1 MAQIYESGK
10 VRTDIPQPTFRASQ
24 LANRGL
30 NEQLEKEKQDAFNMY
45 EQGLSIQASESMNT
59 IFQEYGNDPTELS
72 QKLSELNEKMS
83 AEIPDAKMKVNFKT
97 KFIMNSQSL
106 VNKAQANYDKA
117 QFEKKRSSYFNTIYD
132 NNRRISLAFENAFTG
147 NATVDDM
154 VNYQAAINQNK
165 ALINTLNEDG
175 TFMFSDAQRLAM
187 SRDVDELATKS
198 FEASLLSM
206 DDDKRAQLLSSL
218 DADEA
223 IIFSAEDEDKNTIQL
238 NLKDA
243 VGKDTYIDMKR
254 IARDTDAK
262 IKNQQLKE
270 FNLNK
275 RYAEMQYILN
285 PTNENYKMW
294 EFYNPDVSEEKKKR
308 MQNRLTEVNP
318 GYDVITTYDDYS
330 EAFSDIKDRLDTII
344 DDDEV
349 KNSEIFNTA
358 SDIVAKIRRSPVT
371 RGEDGTKYGINRE
384 DRDKL
389 ESIIAK
395 KISDPLF
402 RDLVA
407 DLPNVDAFK
416 SLRYKI
422 GVREDINRQIADIER
437 EPLPE
442 GFGFDVIRER
452 KEALRLRDERIAGLK
467 NKLRELDR
475 FSFKNSKIDQK
486 GVNTLSYITGLVA
499 GAKNLQ
505 DPEVMR
511 KVKKNVKDVWE
522 KQMLSAYAIK
532 YDHIPDL
539 RQDLI
544 KGETVVNINGLP
556 YKYMG
561 FSNDKPQF
569 ELLTKGK

>member
-59 IFQEYGNDPTELS
+59 IFQEYGNDPTALS

-198 FEASLLSM
+198 FEASLLAM

-223 IIFSAEDEDKNTIQL
+223 IIFSAEDENKNTIQL

-243 VGKDTYIDMKR
+243 VDDVTYADMKKMAK
-254 IARDTDAK
+254 IADAK
-262 IKNQQLKE
+262 IKKQKVAEWNA
-270 FNLNK
+270 NK
-275 RYAEMQYILN
+275 GYSAVALMTN
-285 PTNENYKMW
+285 PNEQNYRNW
-294 EFYNPDVSEEKKKR
+294 LFYNQDASDKKKEAMAKIAGFTPDEEVETTFEGYNDAYDAIKELGNMPNSTMAEKNLIEDKAMEIVQRLHNSNHSVDEEGNIRISSDDLGKSLQMVNNVLSDNVFKKQISELPDVSTFKKLVQFIDAPIWRGSQAIDARSKIGKIAQSTMQDIQNVVMSPDMDEADKR
-308 MQNRLTEVNP
+308 KAIHSIYR
-318 GYDVITTYDDYS
+318 
-330 EAFSDIKDRLDTII
+330 
-344 DDDEV
+344 
-349 KNSEIFNTA
+349 
-358 SDIVAKIRRSPVT
+358 
-371 RGEDGTKYGINRE
+371 YGI
-384 DRDKL
+384 
-389 ESIIAK
+389 ES
-395 KISDPLF
+395 
-402 RDLVA
+402 
-407 DLPNVDAFK
+407 
-416 SLRYKI
+416 
-422 GVREDINRQIADIER
+422 
-437 EPLPE
+437 
-442 GFGFDVIRER
+442 
-452 KEALRLRDERIAGLK
+452 
-467 NKLRELDR
+467 
-475 FSFKNSKIDQK
+475 
-486 GVNTLSYITGLVA
+486 
-499 GAKNLQ
+499 
-505 DPEVMR
+505 
-511 KVKKNVKDVWE
+511 
-522 KQMLSAYAIK
+522 AIK
-532 YDHIPDL
+532 ARYYWIPDL
-539 RQDLI
+539 QNQELVP
-544 KGETVVNINGLP
+544 GETLLNINGRQYL
-556 YKYMG
+556 YQG
-561 FSNDKPQF
+561 IGDDIFL
-569 ELLTKGK
+569 EVRE

>member
-10 VRTDIPQPTFRASQ
+10 VRTDIPQPTFRANQ

-59 IFQEYGNDPTELS
+59 IFQEYGNDPTALS

-198 FEASLLSM
+198 FEASLLAM

-243 VGKDTYIDMKR
+243 VDDVTYADMKKMAK
-254 IARDTDAK
+254 IADAK
-262 IKNQQLKE
+262 IKKQKVAEWNA
-270 FNLNK
+270 NK
-275 RYAEMQYILN
+275 SYSAVALMTN
-285 PTNENYKMW
+285 PNEQNYRNW
-294 EFYNPDVSEEKKKR
+294 LFYNQDASDKKKEA
-308 MQNRLTEVNP
+308 MAKIAGFTPDEEVETTFEGYSDAYDAIKELSNMPNSTMAEKNLIEDKAMEIVQRLHNSNHSVDEEGNIRISSDDLGKSLQMVNNVLSDNVFKKQISELP
-318 GYDVITTYDDYS
+318 TINSFTKLMNITQPTDIKPVDVIPGV
-330 EAFSDIKDRLDTII
+330 R
-344 DDDEV
+344 
-349 KNSEIFNTA
+349 
-358 SDIVAKIRRSPVT
+358 KIRGLSRAIDARSKIGKIAQSTMQDIQNVVMSPDMDEADK
-371 RGEDGTKYGINRE
+371 RKAIHSIYRYGI
-384 DRDKL
+384 
-389 ESIIAK
+389 ES
-395 KISDPLF
+395 
-402 RDLVA
+402 
-407 DLPNVDAFK
+407 
-416 SLRYKI
+416 
-422 GVREDINRQIADIER
+422 
-437 EPLPE
+437 
-442 GFGFDVIRER
+442 
-452 KEALRLRDERIAGLK
+452 
-467 NKLRELDR
+467 
-475 FSFKNSKIDQK
+475 
-486 GVNTLSYITGLVA
+486 
-499 GAKNLQ
+499 
-505 DPEVMR
+505 
-511 KVKKNVKDVWE
+511 
-522 KQMLSAYAIK
+522 AIK
-532 YDHIPDL
+532 ARYYWIPDL
-539 RQDLI
+539 QNQELVP
-544 KGETVVNINGLP
+544 GETLLNINGRQYL
-556 YKYMG
+556 YQG
-561 FSNDKPQF
+561 IGDDIFL
-569 ELLTKGK
+569 EVRE

>member
-59 IFQEYGNDPTELS
+59 IFQEYGNDPTALS

-223 IIFSAEDEDKNTIQL
+223 IIFSAEDENKNTIQL

-243 VGKDTYIDMKR
+243 VDDVTYADMKKMAK
-254 IARDTDAK
+254 IADAK
-262 IKNQQLKE
+262 IKKQKVAEWNA
-270 FNLNK
+270 NK
-275 RYAEMQYILN
+275 SYSAVALMTN
-285 PTNENYKMW
+285 PNEQNYRNW
-294 EFYNPDVSEEKKKR
+294 LFYNRDAPDKKKEAMAKIAGFIPDEEVETTFEGYSDAYDAIKELSNMPNATMAEKNLIEDKAMEIVQRLHNSNHSVDEEGNIRISSDDLGKSLQMVNNVLSDNVFKKQISELPDVSTFKKLVQFIDAPIWRSSQAIDARSKIGKIAQSTMQDIQNVVMSPDMDEADKR
-308 MQNRLTEVNP
+308 KAIHSIYR
-318 GYDVITTYDDYS
+318 
-330 EAFSDIKDRLDTII
+330 
-344 DDDEV
+344 
-349 KNSEIFNTA
+349 
-358 SDIVAKIRRSPVT
+358 
-371 RGEDGTKYGINRE
+371 YGI
-384 DRDKL
+384 
-389 ESIIAK
+389 ES
-395 KISDPLF
+395 
-402 RDLVA
+402 
-407 DLPNVDAFK
+407 
-416 SLRYKI
+416 
-422 GVREDINRQIADIER
+422 
-437 EPLPE
+437 
-442 GFGFDVIRER
+442 
-452 KEALRLRDERIAGLK
+452 
-467 NKLRELDR
+467 
-475 FSFKNSKIDQK
+475 
-486 GVNTLSYITGLVA
+486 
-499 GAKNLQ
+499 
-505 DPEVMR
+505 
-511 KVKKNVKDVWE
+511 
-522 KQMLSAYAIK
+522 AIK
-532 YDHIPDL
+532 ARYYWIPDL
-539 RQDLI
+539 QNQELVP
-544 KGETVVNINGLP
+544 GETLLNINGRQYL
-556 YKYMG
+556 YQG
-561 FSNDKPQF
+561 IGDDIFL
-569 ELLTKGK
+569 EVRE

>member
-59 IFQEYGNDPTELS
+59 IFQEYGNDPTALS

-97 KFIMNSQSL
+97 KFIMNSQGL

-198 FEASLLSM
+198 FEASLLAM

-243 VGKDTYIDMKR
+243 VDDVTYADMKKMAK
-254 IARDTDAK
+254 IADAK
-262 IKNQQLKE
+262 IKKQKVAEWNA
-270 FNLNK
+270 NK
-275 RYAEMQYILN
+275 SYSAVALMTN
-285 PTNENYKMW
+285 PNEQNYRNW
-294 EFYNPDVSEEKKKR
+294 LFYNQDASDKKKEAMAKIAGFTPNEEVETTFEGYSDAYDAIKELSNMPNDIMAEKNLIEDKAMEIVQRLHNSNHSVDEEGNIRISSDDLGKSLQMVNNVLSDNVFKKQISELPDVSTFKKLVQFIDAPIWRSSQAIDARSKIGKIAQSTMQDIQNVVMSPDMDEADKR
-308 MQNRLTEVNP
+308 KAIHSIYR
-318 GYDVITTYDDYS
+318 
-330 EAFSDIKDRLDTII
+330 
-344 DDDEV
+344 
-349 KNSEIFNTA
+349 
-358 SDIVAKIRRSPVT
+358 
-371 RGEDGTKYGINRE
+371 YGI
-384 DRDKL
+384 
-389 ESIIAK
+389 ES
-395 KISDPLF
+395 
-402 RDLVA
+402 
-407 DLPNVDAFK
+407 
-416 SLRYKI
+416 
-422 GVREDINRQIADIER
+422 
-437 EPLPE
+437 
-442 GFGFDVIRER
+442 
-452 KEALRLRDERIAGLK
+452 
-467 NKLRELDR
+467 
-475 FSFKNSKIDQK
+475 
-486 GVNTLSYITGLVA
+486 
-499 GAKNLQ
+499 
-505 DPEVMR
+505 
-511 KVKKNVKDVWE
+511 
-522 KQMLSAYAIK
+522 AIK
-532 YDHIPDL
+532 ARYYWIPDL
-539 RQDLI
+539 QNQELVP
-544 KGETVVNINGLP
+544 GETLLNINGRQYL
-556 YKYMG
+556 YQG
-561 FSNDKPQF
+561 IGDDIFL
-569 ELLTKGK
+569 EVRE

>member
-59 IFQEYGNDPTELS
+59 IFQEYGNDPTALS

-243 VGKDTYIDMKR
+243 VNDVTYADMKKMAK
-254 IARDTDAK
+254 IADAK
-262 IKNQQLKE
+262 IKKQKVAEWNA
-270 FNLNK
+270 NK
-275 RYAEMQYILN
+275 SYSAVALMTN
-285 PTNENYKMW
+285 PNEQNYRNW
-294 EFYNPDVSEEKKKR
+294 LFYNQDASDKKKEAMAKIAGFTPDEEVETTFEGYNDAYDAIKELGNMPNSTMAEKNLIEDKAMEIVQRLHNSNHSVDEEGNIRISSDDLGKSLQMVNNVLSDNVFKKQISELPDVSTFKKLVQFIDAPIWRGSQAIDARSKIGKIAQSTMQDIQNVVMSPDMDEADKR
-308 MQNRLTEVNP
+308 KAIHSIYR
-318 GYDVITTYDDYS
+318 
-330 EAFSDIKDRLDTII
+330 
-344 DDDEV
+344 
-349 KNSEIFNTA
+349 
-358 SDIVAKIRRSPVT
+358 
-371 RGEDGTKYGINRE
+371 YGI
-384 DRDKL
+384 
-389 ESIIAK
+389 ES
-395 KISDPLF
+395 
-402 RDLVA
+402 
-407 DLPNVDAFK
+407 
-416 SLRYKI
+416 
-422 GVREDINRQIADIER
+422 
-437 EPLPE
+437 
-442 GFGFDVIRER
+442 
-452 KEALRLRDERIAGLK
+452 
-467 NKLRELDR
+467 
-475 FSFKNSKIDQK
+475 
-486 GVNTLSYITGLVA
+486 
-499 GAKNLQ
+499 
-505 DPEVMR
+505 
-511 KVKKNVKDVWE
+511 
-522 KQMLSAYAIK
+522 AIK
-532 YDHIPDL
+532 ARYYWIPDL
-539 RQDLI
+539 QNQELVP
-544 KGETVVNINGLP
+544 GETLLNINGRQYL
-556 YKYMG
+556 YQG
-561 FSNDKPQF
+561 IGDDIFL
-569 ELLTKGK
+569 EVRE

>member
-59 IFQEYGNDPTELS
+59 IFQEYGNDPTALS

-97 KFIMNSQSL
+97 KFIMSSQSL
-106 VNKAQANYDKA
+106 VNKAQANYDKI

-223 IIFSAEDEDKNTIQL
+223 IIFSAEDENKNTIQL

-243 VGKDTYIDMKR
+243 VDDVTYADMKKMAK
-254 IARDTDAK
+254 IADAK
-262 IKNQQLKE
+262 IKKQKVAEWNA
-270 FNLNK
+270 NK
-275 RYAEMQYILN
+275 GYSAVALMTN
-285 PTNENYKMW
+285 PNEQNYRNW
-294 EFYNPDVSEEKKKR
+294 LFYNQDASDKKKEAMAKIAGFTPDEEVETTFEGYNDAYDTIKELGNMPNSTMAEKNLIEDKAMEIVQRLHNSNHSVDEEGNIRISSDDLGKSLQMVNNVLSDNVFKKQISELPDVSTFKKLVQFIDAPIWRGSQAIDARSKIGKIAQSTMQDIQNVVMSPDMDEADKR
-308 MQNRLTEVNP
+308 KAIHSIYR
-318 GYDVITTYDDYS
+318 
-330 EAFSDIKDRLDTII
+330 
-344 DDDEV
+344 
-349 KNSEIFNTA
+349 
-358 SDIVAKIRRSPVT
+358 
-371 RGEDGTKYGINRE
+371 YGI
-384 DRDKL
+384 
-389 ESIIAK
+389 ES
-395 KISDPLF
+395 
-402 RDLVA
+402 
-407 DLPNVDAFK
+407 
-416 SLRYKI
+416 
-422 GVREDINRQIADIER
+422 
-437 EPLPE
+437 
-442 GFGFDVIRER
+442 
-452 KEALRLRDERIAGLK
+452 
-467 NKLRELDR
+467 
-475 FSFKNSKIDQK
+475 
-486 GVNTLSYITGLVA
+486 
-499 GAKNLQ
+499 
-505 DPEVMR
+505 
-511 KVKKNVKDVWE
+511 
-522 KQMLSAYAIK
+522 AIK
-532 YDHIPDL
+532 ARYYWIPDL
-539 RQDLI
+539 QNQELVP
-544 KGETVVNINGLP
+544 GETLLNINGRQYL
-556 YKYMG
+556 YQG
-561 FSNDKPQF
+561 IGDDIFL
-569 ELLTKGK
+569 EVRE

>member
-59 IFQEYGNDPTELS
+59 IFQEYGNDPTALS

-97 KFIMNSQSL
+97 KFIMSSQSL

-223 IIFSAEDEDKNTIQL
+223 IIFSAEDENKNTIQL

-243 VGKDTYIDMKR
+243 VDDVTYADMKKMAK
-254 IARDTDAK
+254 IADAK
-262 IKNQQLKE
+262 IKKQKVAEWNA
-270 FNLNK
+270 NK
-275 RYAEMQYILN
+275 SYSAVALMTN
-285 PTNENYKMW
+285 PNEQNYRNW
-294 EFYNPDVSEEKKKR
+294 LFYNQDASDKKKEAMAKIAGFTPDEEVETTFEGYNDAYDAIKELSNMPNSTMAEKNLIEDKAMEIVQRLHNSNHSVDEEGNIRISSDDLGKSLQMVNNVLSDNVFKKQISELPDVSTFKKLV
-308 MQNRLTEVNP
+308 Q
-318 GYDVITTYDDYS
+318 
-330 EAFSDIKDRLDTII
+330 FI
-344 DDDEV
+344 DAPIWRGSQAID
-349 KNSEIFNTA
+349 A
-358 SDIVAKIRRSPVT
+358 RS
-371 RGEDGTKYGINRE
+371 
-384 DRDKL
+384 
-389 ESIIAK
+389 
-395 KISDPLF
+395 
-402 RDLVA
+402 
-407 DLPNVDAFK
+407 
-416 SLRYKI
+416 KI
-422 GVREDINRQIADIER
+422 GKIAQSTMQDIQNVVMSPDMDEADKRKAIHSIYRSGIE
-437 EPLPE
+437 
-442 GFGFDVIRER
+442 
-452 KEALRLRDERIAGLK
+452 
-467 NKLRELDR
+467 
-475 FSFKNSKIDQK
+475 S
-486 GVNTLSYITGLVA
+486 
-499 GAKNLQ
+499 
-505 DPEVMR
+505 
-511 KVKKNVKDVWE
+511 
-522 KQMLSAYAIK
+522 AIK
-532 YDHIPDL
+532 ARYYWIPDL
-539 RQDLI
+539 QNQELVP
-544 KGETVVNINGLP
+544 GETLLNINGRQYL
-556 YKYMG
+556 YQG
-561 FSNDKPQF
+561 IGDDIFLEVRDD
-569 ELLTKGK
+569 

>member
-59 IFQEYGNDPTELS
+59 IFQEYGNDPTALS

-198 FEASLLSM
+198 FEASLLAM

-243 VGKDTYIDMKR
+243 VDDVTYADMKKMAK
-254 IARDTDAK
+254 IADAK
-262 IKNQQLKE
+262 IKKQKVAEWNA
-270 FNLNK
+270 NK
-275 RYAEMQYILN
+275 SYSAVALMTN
-285 PTNENYKMW
+285 PNEQNYRNW
-294 EFYNPDVSEEKKKR
+294 LFYNQDASDKKKEAMAKIAGFTPDEEVETTFEGYNDAYDAIKELGNMPNSTMAEKNLIEDKAMEIVQRLHNSNHSVDEEGNIRISSDDLGKSLQMVNNVLSDNVFKKQISELPDVSTFKKLVQFIDAPIWRGAQAIDARSKIGKIAQSTMQDIQNVVMSPDMDEADKR
-308 MQNRLTEVNP
+308 KAIHSIYR
-318 GYDVITTYDDYS
+318 
-330 EAFSDIKDRLDTII
+330 
-344 DDDEV
+344 
-349 KNSEIFNTA
+349 
-358 SDIVAKIRRSPVT
+358 
-371 RGEDGTKYGINRE
+371 YGI
-384 DRDKL
+384 
-389 ESIIAK
+389 ES
-395 KISDPLF
+395 
-402 RDLVA
+402 
-407 DLPNVDAFK
+407 
-416 SLRYKI
+416 
-422 GVREDINRQIADIER
+422 
-437 EPLPE
+437 
-442 GFGFDVIRER
+442 
-452 KEALRLRDERIAGLK
+452 
-467 NKLRELDR
+467 
-475 FSFKNSKIDQK
+475 
-486 GVNTLSYITGLVA
+486 
-499 GAKNLQ
+499 
-505 DPEVMR
+505 
-511 KVKKNVKDVWE
+511 
-522 KQMLSAYAIK
+522 AIK
-532 YDHIPDL
+532 ARYYWIPDL
-539 RQDLI
+539 QNQELVP
-544 KGETVVNINGLP
+544 GETLLNINGRQYL
-556 YKYMG
+556 YQG
-561 FSNDKPQF
+561 IGDDIFL
-569 ELLTKGK
+569 EVRE

>member
-59 IFQEYGNDPTELS
+59 IFQEYGNDPTALS

-198 FEASLLSM
+198 FEASLLAM

-243 VGKDTYIDMKR
+243 VDDVTYADMKKMAK
-254 IARDTDAK
+254 IADAK
-262 IKNQQLKE
+262 IKKQKVAEWNA
-270 FNLNK
+270 NK
-275 RYAEMQYILN
+275 SYSAVALMTN
-285 PTNENYKMW
+285 PNEQNYRNW
-294 EFYNPDVSEEKKKR
+294 LFYNQDASDKKKEAMAKIAGFTPDEEVETTFEGYNDAYDAIKELGNMPNSTMAEKNLIEDKAMEIVQRLHNSNHSVDEEGNIRISSDDLGKSLQMVNNVLSDNVFKKQISELPDVSTFKKLVQFIDAPIWRGSQAIDARSKIGKIAQSTMQDIQNVVMSPDMDEADKR
-308 MQNRLTEVNP
+308 KAIHSIYR
-318 GYDVITTYDDYS
+318 
-330 EAFSDIKDRLDTII
+330 
-344 DDDEV
+344 
-349 KNSEIFNTA
+349 
-358 SDIVAKIRRSPVT
+358 
-371 RGEDGTKYGINRE
+371 YGI
-384 DRDKL
+384 
-389 ESIIAK
+389 ES
-395 KISDPLF
+395 
-402 RDLVA
+402 
-407 DLPNVDAFK
+407 
-416 SLRYKI
+416 
-422 GVREDINRQIADIER
+422 
-437 EPLPE
+437 
-442 GFGFDVIRER
+442 
-452 KEALRLRDERIAGLK
+452 
-467 NKLRELDR
+467 
-475 FSFKNSKIDQK
+475 
-486 GVNTLSYITGLVA
+486 
-499 GAKNLQ
+499 
-505 DPEVMR
+505 
-511 KVKKNVKDVWE
+511 
-522 KQMLSAYAIK
+522 AIK
-532 YDHIPDL
+532 ARYYWIPDL
-539 RQDLI
+539 QNQELVP
-544 KGETVVNINGLP
+544 GETLLNINGRQYL
-556 YKYMG
+556 YQG
-561 FSNDKPQF
+561 IGDDIFL
-569 ELLTKGK
+569 EVRE